1 MQRMSG
7 RLKPKFPKTK
17 LDRCLACEKP
27 LTVKDVKPLFGP
39 MAVQVAW
46 LCRHCHNIYGIDDE
60 ILELGKF
67 GSTQVGVA

>member
-39 MAVQVAW
+39 MAIQVAW
-46 LCRHCHNIYGIDDE
+46 LCRHCHTIYGIDDE

>member
-46 LCRHCHNIYGIDDE
+46 LCRHCHTIYGIDDE

-67 GSTQVGVA
+67 GSTQVGIA